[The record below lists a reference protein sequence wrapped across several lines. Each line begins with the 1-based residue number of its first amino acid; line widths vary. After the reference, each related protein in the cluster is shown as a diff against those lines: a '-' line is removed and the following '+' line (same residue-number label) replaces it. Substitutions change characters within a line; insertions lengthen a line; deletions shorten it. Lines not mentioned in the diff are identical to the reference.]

1 MLSKTDVHYEV
12 VKKISVISQKG
23 KNKTLELRYVAWNN
37 AYPKYDIRVWS
48 RNDDGSEMCGKGITL
63 TDEEFY
69 ELGVIIDQVKNKD
82 VEQYCEQNKKF
93 FRNEKD
99 FQQWKKTKLAG
110 VVLPSPK
117 QALIDRFTESSKR
130 NRNLN
135 EMPQRI
141 ALAAHL
147 AHVKQVPNMRI
158 AECGLMSVSKLHGLK
173 HWQTQHLLDYC
184 ALNNVLDIY
193 QNGMAAADIKNLLP
207 DGGYDKLMAYIEKP
221 NQNHQNESQDQLK
234 SERDKL
240 KDQLKDQLKK
250 LYKYK

>member
-37 AYPKYDIRVWS
+37 AYPKYDIRVWI
-48 RNDDGSEMCGKGITL
+48 RNDDGSEMCGKGVTL

-69 ELGVIIDQVKNKD
+69 ELGVIIDQLKNKD
-82 VEQYCEQNKKF
+82 VEQYCD
-93 FRNEKD
+93 EKD
-99 FQQWKKTKLAG
+99 FQQWKKTK
-110 VVLPSPK
+110 
-117 QALIDRFTESSKR
+117 
-130 NRNLN
+130 
-135 EMPQRI
+135 
-141 ALAAHL
+141 
-147 AHVKQVPNMRI
+147 
-158 AECGLMSVSKLHGLK
+158 
-173 HWQTQHLLDYC
+173 
-184 ALNNVLDIY
+184 
-193 QNGMAAADIKNLLP
+193 
-207 DGGYDKLMAYIEKP
+207 IEKP

>member
-1 MLSKTDVHYEV
+1 MLSKTGVHYEV

-48 RNDDGSEMCGKGITL
+48 RNDDGSEMCGKGVTL

-69 ELGVIIDQVKNKD
+69 ELGVIIDQLKNKD

-99 FQQWKKTKLAG
+99 FQQWKKTK
-110 VVLPSPK
+110 
-117 QALIDRFTESSKR
+117 
-130 NRNLN
+130 
-135 EMPQRI
+135 
-141 ALAAHL
+141 
-147 AHVKQVPNMRI
+147 
-158 AECGLMSVSKLHGLK
+158 
-173 HWQTQHLLDYC
+173 
-184 ALNNVLDIY
+184 
-193 QNGMAAADIKNLLP
+193 
-207 DGGYDKLMAYIEKP
+207 IEKP

-240 KDQLKDQLKK
+240 KDQLKK